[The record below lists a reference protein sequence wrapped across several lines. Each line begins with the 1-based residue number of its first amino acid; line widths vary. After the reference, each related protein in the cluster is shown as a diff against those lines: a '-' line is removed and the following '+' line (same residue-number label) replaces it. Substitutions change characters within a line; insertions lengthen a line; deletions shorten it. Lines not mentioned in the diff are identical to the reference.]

1 MMADL
6 VPPLGSA
13 TLFIMRNESGV
24 HSTSSGL
31 SNHGEIRVL
40 LVDDHPIVRQ
50 GVQMLVDAE
59 NGMAVCGTAETVA
72 GALEAIPACKPTI
85 AIVDLSLKDG
95 SGLDLIKDMRI
106 RFPDVAILVLS
117 MRDDAF
123 YAERALRAGAMGYIT
138 KEQGT
143 ERIAEGIRRVLA
155 GEIYLTDDLSSQ
167 LLGRMVDS
175 RAAVNAPSINNLT
188 DRELQVF
195 DMIGQGKSTR
205 EIAAALHLSV
215 KTIESHREHV
225 KDKLGI
231 ANGTELLKRA
241 IQWTQVEGNA

>member
-1 MMADL
+1 
-6 VPPLGSA
+6 
-13 TLFIMRNESGV
+13 MRNESGV

-72 GALEAIPACKPTI
+72 GALEAIPVCKPTI

>member
-1 MMADL
+1 MDSKS
-6 VPPLGSA
+6 GS
-13 TLFIMRNESGV
+13 R
-24 HSTSSGL
+24 STSSGPADD
-31 SNHGEIRVL
+31 GEIRVL

-59 NGMAVCGTAETVA
+59 DGMGVCGTAETVA
-72 GALEAIPACKPTI
+72 GALEAIPVCKPTI

-95 SGLDLIKDMRI
+95 SGLELIKDIKI
-106 RFPDVAILVLS
+106 RFPDVAVLVLS

-167 LLGRMVDS
+167 LLGRMVDN
-175 RAAVNAPSINNLT
+175 RAAVNAPSIHDLT

-205 EIAAALHLSV
+205 EIAEALHLSV
-215 KTIESHREHV
+215 KTIESHREHI
-225 KDKLGI
+225 KDKLDI

-241 IQWTQVEGNA
+241 IQWTQVERNA